1 MSTTNIDPTIFCVAG
16 MAVLFVV
23 YLVSTGKQPPRKPY
37 HRRGT
42 HNDGKH
48 RSIYEHSD
56 SSSSTPKRV
65 KANAPVT
72 VDNNSQ
78 VKSWDPASTLTEA
91 LDRIDKFT
99 GIEFEH
105 YVAYLLRIQGY
116 EAEVT
121 PPSSDKGV
129 DVVARKGG
137 KKFAVQVKRY
147 DGKVPQDAVMQV
159 IAGQTYYA
167 CDAAMVVTNSFFNQN
182 AIEYADRTG
191 CMLVNRS
198 TLADWIRLHDVAHE
212 LLTPATIVVDY
223 VGDHY
228 LAAADPSVT
237 TITVSEKG
245 VMYLMDKLREHVAQG
260 YKIAIVAPVSVDAYE
275 IMALNRLL
283 VRALPQRKIVDLVG
297 RELDWDTDAISWAQL
312 EQNAT
317 TADILV
323 RRDLPKLLLERVPE
337 LKVVV
342 VSRPDDFKEEELL
355 KLRSVLAGQKGKKWF
370 YLFASQEPARE
381 VLVG

>member
-1 MSTTNIDPTIFCVAG
+1 ML
-16 MAVLFVV
+16 MA
-23 YLVSTGKQPPRKPY
+23 RY
-37 HRRGT
+37 HAVT
-42 HNDGKH
+42 
-48 RSIYEHSD
+48 S
-56 SSSSTPKRV
+56 
-65 KANAPVT
+65 NAPVT

-78 VKSWDPASTLTEA
+78 VKSWEPASTLTKA

-355 KLRSVLAGQKGKKWF
+355 KLRSVLAGQKGEKWF